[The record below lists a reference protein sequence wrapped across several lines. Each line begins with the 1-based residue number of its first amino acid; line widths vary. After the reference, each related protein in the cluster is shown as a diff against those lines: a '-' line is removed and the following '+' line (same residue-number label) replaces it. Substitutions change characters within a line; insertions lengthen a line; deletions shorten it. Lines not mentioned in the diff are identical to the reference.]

1 MFRAFLGYTK
11 QEIDELS
18 LGEYIDSTIMLT
30 EALKLLHAPFQK
42 ED

>member
-11 QEIDELS
+11 EEVDELS
-18 LGEYIDSTIMLT
+18 IGDYIDSTIMLT
-30 EALKLLHAPFQK
+30 EALRILHAPFQK